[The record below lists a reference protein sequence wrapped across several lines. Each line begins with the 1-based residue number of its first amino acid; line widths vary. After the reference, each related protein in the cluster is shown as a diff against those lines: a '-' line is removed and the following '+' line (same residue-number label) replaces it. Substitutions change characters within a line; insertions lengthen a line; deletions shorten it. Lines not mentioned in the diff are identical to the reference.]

1 MLWILS
7 TINVFPLLNGNNQ
20 GGYGVVHKVQ
30 IERFNHIQN
39 TIDLMGKT
47 VKKDGKEKT
56 HKQ

>member
-1 MLWILS
+1 
-7 TINVFPLLNGNNQ
+7 VFPLLNGNNQ